1 MEWLVLFGAQQ
12 LAGFAFG
19 AVLENL
25 GKVLGDLTKE
35 AGQDFVKDFFK
46 DSIKSGI
53 GRFQKDSL
61 AVAMGKAIAQFLY
74 LVQQELE
81 AAGIRK
87 LDLQTYNPALQKFIR
102 DPAVKAWLAKAFEPG
117 CQRLDGNCLS
127 AVWSEMRLLDLPAE
141 FSWLK
146 IGRVYLNRVEDIIG
160 ESQELRELFATKQLL
175 DLNQSAQHMAGVV
188 PDFDLVRYCESLRD
202 AYDGLKLNAVDLTY
216 SEYKVRLWS
225 IFVPQNLRE
234 ALPPPRKDF
243 PKATKQ
249 KPQNISATEWEEYK
263 RMFLDKPVQSA
274 LEILRESDCP
284 YALILGD
291 PGAGKSS
298 LLQYL
303 TLDWAEK
310 PTAEIPLLI
319 ELREYV
325 TDENKPKDFLEFFHQ
340 GKRKIC
346 ELNQLQLHQQLQA
359 GKALV
364 MFDGLDEIF
373 DKHRRDGVITEI
385 IAFTN
390 KYPQV
395 RVIVSSRSVGYD
407 AGRLENAGFR
417 HFTLDDLNEAQI
429 REFIEKWHCFA
440 LLDETGSER
449 TEMRKRLQDAIKDSP
464 AMRELAGNP
473 LLLTMM
479 AILNRKQTL
488 PRNRAN
494 LYEEAA
500 KLLLHNWDIEYKKMQ
515 LTLDDVNLSS
525 KQTMLRHI
533 AFYMQASEEG
543 LKANSIQRD
552 ALEKEFV
559 SYLKTRD
566 MPNPLRVSGQLID
579 QLRQRNFI
587 LCHYGNDAPCVSKVV
602 HSV

>member
-1 MEWLVLFGAQQ
+1 
-12 LAGFAFG
+12 
-19 AVLENL
+19 
-25 GKVLGDLTKE
+25 
-35 AGQDFVKDFFK
+35 
-46 DSIKSGI
+46 
-53 GRFQKDSL
+53 
-61 AVAMGKAIAQFLY
+61 
-74 LVQQELE
+74 
-81 AAGIRK
+81 
-87 LDLQTYNPALQKFIR
+87 
-102 DPAVKAWLAKAFEPG
+102 
-117 CQRLDGNCLS
+117 
-127 AVWSEMRLLDLPAE
+127 
-141 FSWLK
+141 
-146 IGRVYLNRVEDIIG
+146 
-160 ESQELRELFATKQLL
+160 
-175 DLNQSAQHMAGVV
+175 
-188 PDFDLVRYCESLRD
+188 
-202 AYDGLKLNAVDLTY
+202 
-216 SEYKVRLWS
+216 
-225 IFVPQNLRE
+225 
-234 ALPPPRKDF
+234 
-243 PKATKQ
+243 
-249 KPQNISATEWEEYK
+249 
-263 RMFLDKPVQSA
+263 MFLDKPVQSA